1 MNGSSEIQRR
11 ESPRSGFATKHAFS
25 AEHLDV
31 MSKRPILCPMLWS
44 EDELAAFISCLG
56 FDEETSRRIQV
67 RKFRGVEQLLQMSDE
82 ELHTEIGL
90 EHPTDQN
97 LVRKALIRFLELD
110 RWQNNQHM
118 GKLPGLGEDPML
130 SDFIVT
136 PGELDLGE
144 VLSQGSFGLVY
155 QGTLRPRQSRGR
167 LKAGREYAVAAK
179 EMKGDWNVRLR
190 ELLKESRV
198 MAALSHTNLCMFL
211 GICAD
216 TRLRSAGKQYI
227 LSELMDGSLFD
238 LVHNPLML
246 PWRFTLTLERAMLLT
261 VGICHGLG
269 YLHRS
274 KLVHADLKSPN
285 ILVTLVGKDVVPK
298 LCDFGHVAMRAHP
311 APHHRCGTPHWAAP
325 EALRSEAVS
334 PAADVFSCGAILWEM
349 LAEMVPHRNLSYAQ
363 VLGAVGW
370 CGWTP
375 DMGLLPNIPEALR
388 VLLLKCFCFAPS
400 GRPLAVEVAMQ
411 LQQIRRR
418 ACAQAL
424 TSLRTFLGG

>member
-1 MNGSSEIQRR
+1 MPCPSPQR
-11 ESPRSGFATKHAFS
+11 GFASRHANS
-25 AEHLDV
+25 AEQLDM

-56 FDEETSRRIQV
+56 FGEETSRRIQV
-67 RKFRGVEQLLQMSDE
+67 RKFRGVEHLLQMSDE
-82 ELHTEIGL
+82 ELHTELGL
-90 EHPTDQN
+90 ELAADQN
-97 LVRKALIRFLELD
+97 VVRKALVRFLELD
-110 RWQNNQHM
+110 RLQNNEHM
-118 GKLPGLGEDPML
+118 GKLPDLAEDPML
-130 SDFIVT
+130 RDFIVT
-136 PGELDLGE
+136 PTELSLGE

-155 QGTLRPRQSRGR
+155 QGMLRPRQSRGR
-167 LKAGREYAVAAK
+167 LEAGKEYIVAAK

-216 TRLRSAGKQYI
+216 LRLRSAGKQYI

-238 LVHNPLML
+238 LVHNPHFL
-246 PWRFTLTLERAMLLT
+246 PWRFTLTLERAMLIA
-261 VGICHGLG
+261 VDICRGLG

-285 ILVTLVGKDVVPK
+285 ILVAFVGAGVVPK
-298 LCDFGHVAMRAHP
+298 ICDFGHVAMRAHP

-325 EALRSEAVS
+325 EALRNEAVS
-334 PAADVFSCGAILWEM
+334 PAADVFSCGAMLWEM
-349 LAEMVPHRNLSYAQ
+349 LAEMVPHRHLTYAQ

-375 DMGLLPNIPEALR
+375 DMSLLPTGLPDALR
-388 VLLLKCFCFAPS
+388 MLLLECFCFAPS
-400 GRPLAVEVAMQ
+400 GRPLAAEVAMQ
-411 LQQIRRR
+411 LQRIRRR
-418 ACAQAL
+418 AHARAL
-424 TSLRTFLGG
+424 MSLRTFLGE